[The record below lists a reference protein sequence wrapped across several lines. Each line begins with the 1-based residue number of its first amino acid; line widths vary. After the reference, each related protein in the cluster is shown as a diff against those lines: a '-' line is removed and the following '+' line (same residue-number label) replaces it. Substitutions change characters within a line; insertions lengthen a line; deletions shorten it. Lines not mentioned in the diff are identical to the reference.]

1 MNGHAD
7 PLTYAMSTN
16 VEDISSWSEP
26 VLIGDNHSYAT
37 LDIDADN
44 KLNVVTRDS
53 AITCR

>member
-16 VEDISSWSEP
+16 AEDISSWSEP
-26 VLIGDNHSYAT
+26 VLIGDNHYYAT

-53 AITCR
+53 AIKCR